1 MSHEVKY
8 FWRKGYKPNQ
18 SLSLSIAPLLVRKQ
32 MFPIKASPPITI
44 SNILT
49 VITVNAVQTILWQ
62 KNFCRFSFSFHKIKK
77 FWAKGNPD
85 IFTWIYIYKDSVI
98 TTVIIYRCN
107 WSSGCDYWSEWQ
119 EKSELL
125 TLVSNLS
132 TPLECCFTGSQSH
145 ICLNLKS
152 SQTSSSSSSAS

>member
-1 MSHEVKY
+1 MRSNTSGERDINPTNHCPCPLHRCSLENKCFLSKHRLQSPLATSSQWSQSMPSKLFCDRISVAFLFPSTKSRSFELKEIQIYLHEY
-8 FWRKGYKPNQ
+8 IFIRI
-18 SLSLSIAPLLVRKQ
+18 LS
-32 MFPIKASPPITI
+32 SPQ
-44 SNILT
+44 L
-49 VITVNAVQTILWQ
+49 
-62 KNFCRFSFSFHKIKK
+62 
-77 FWAKGNPD
+77 
-85 IFTWIYIYKDSVI
+85 
-98 TTVIIYRCN
+98 IIYRCN

>member
-1 MSHEVKY
+1 MRSNTSGERDINPTNHCPCQLHRCSLKTNVSY
-8 FWRKGYKPNQ
+8 Q
-18 SLSLSIAPLLVRKQ
+18 SIR
-32 MFPIKASPPITI
+32 ASPPITI

-62 KNFCRFSFSFHKIKK
+62 NFCRFSFSFHKIKK